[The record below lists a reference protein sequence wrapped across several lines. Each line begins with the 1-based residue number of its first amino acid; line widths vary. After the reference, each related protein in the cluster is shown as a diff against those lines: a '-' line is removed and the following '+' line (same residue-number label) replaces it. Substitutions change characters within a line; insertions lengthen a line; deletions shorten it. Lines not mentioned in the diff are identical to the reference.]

1 MSKKKEDIGKLY
13 HKLHQLQKRMTRMEE
28 NAGHSDEKQQIRQT
42 RINELLTAIKG
53 SGRKKIPR
61 NFRQAIGKRTH
72 ANCSCCGSRTKFCSC
87 KLSRYHWYSKRAH
100 ENASF

>member
-13 HKLHQLQKRMTRMEE
+13 HKLHQLQKRITRMEE

-53 SGRKKIPR
+53 SGRKK
-61 NFRQAIGKRTH
+61 
-72 ANCSCCGSRTKFCSC
+72 
-87 KLSRYHWYSKRAH
+87 KRA
-100 ENASF
+100 